1 MKIPRRGIAEES
13 IDGPQIALAIC
24 ARSFYGVRLN
34 RNSIVMTNRLL
45 LVFTSALALTASCTD
60 DLDADLDM
68 ASSEAAPVGD
78 KADGTASWDVAP
90 TLHVG
95 ARAFDGAQ
103 QGGRRIHP
111 VWIAG
116 APSAPV
122 TFDVEVAAAEG
133 YDVRI
138 AVLGPIK
145 NGVRPVLAADGYA
158 SRKSVANVH
167 VSTKLSGDHL
177 LVIGSYNLA
186 RETFYDVTARCAN
199 AACAAKVDVL
209 ASPKVGALVAMET
222 DRLLQANLGAV
233 LANRNFDVELELW
246 VSPPGQTW
254 NAVKVAT
261 SVASGT
267 QVNAIIPDSVMAGD
281 DIQLV
286 VRKAGGAVLDS
297 GVLTRF
303 APTAA
308 AFARTDA
315 ILYGDLVSVQ
325 IGGVVG
331 FFEGVAEMSLRSE
344 THNREIATH
353 TVVAELPGAEGI
365 GFGAFDATFA
375 PELFDAAGVLNPVL
389 PRDGEKL
396 SVGWI
401 DGNGGYRRLGCF
413 EYCNDLAGTGSCTG
427 GPRACN

>member
-1 MKIPRRGIAEES
+1 VS
-13 IDGPQIALAIC
+13 IALAIR
-24 ARSFYGVRLN
+24 APSFYGVRLN
-34 RNSIVMTNRLL
+34 LDLILMTNRFL
-45 LVFTSALALTASCTD
+45 LVLALTASCTD
-60 DLDADLDM
+60 ADVADDMDLAESDSAD
-68 ASSEAAPVGD
+68 VGA
-78 KADGTASWDVAP
+78 KADGDPSWDVAP

-95 ARAFDGAQ
+95 ARAFAGAQ
-103 QGGRRIHP
+103 QGGRRVHP

-116 APSAPV
+116 TPSSPV
-122 TFDVEVAAAEG
+122 SFTVEVRGADG
-133 YDVRI
+133 YDVRV

-158 SRKSVANVH
+158 SKKLVANVS
-167 VSTKLSGDHL
+167 VASKLSGDHL
-177 LVIGSYNLA
+177 VVIGSYNLA
-186 RETFYDVTARCAN
+186 TETFYNVTARCAN
-199 AACAAKVDVL
+199 TACNGKVDVL
-209 ASPKVGALVAMET
+209 ASPKTGALVAMDT
-222 DRLLQANLGAV
+222 NRLLQANLGAV

-246 VSPPGQTW
+246 VSPPGQSW

-267 QVNAIIPDSVMAGD
+267 QVNAILPASVQAGD
-281 DIQLV
+281 DIRLV

-308 AFARTDA
+308 PLARTDA
-315 ILYGDLVSVQ
+315 ILYGDLVSLQ
-325 IGGVVG
+325 IGGIVG
-331 FFEGVAEMSLRSE
+331 FFEGTAELALRSE
-344 THNREIATH
+344 THSREIARH

-375 PELFDAAGVLNPVL
+375 PELFDEEGVLNPVL

-396 SVGWI
+396 SIGWI
-401 DGNGGYRRLGCF
+401 DGNDTYRRLGCF

>member
-1 MKIPRRGIAEES
+1 MTKRCLLVL
-13 IDGPQIALAIC
+13 ALA
-24 ARSFYGVRLN
+24 S
-34 RNSIVMTNRLL
+34 
-45 LVFTSALALTASCTD
+45 SCTD
-60 DLDADLDM
+60 ADVDADLDL
-68 ASSEAAPVGD
+68 ASSEAAAVD
-78 KADGTASWDVAP
+78 DHKADGDASWDVAP

-122 TFDVEVAAAEG
+122 SFDVEVRGAEG

-138 AVLGPIK
+138 AVLGPLE

-158 SRKSVANVH
+158 SKRNVATAH
-167 VSTKLSGDHL
+167 VTSTLSGEHL
-177 LVIGSYNLA
+177 VVIGSFNLA
-186 RETFYDVTARCAN
+186 TQTFYDVTARCAN

-209 ASPKVGALVAMET
+209 ASPKAGALVAMET

-233 LANRNFDVELELW
+233 LADRDFDVELELW
-246 VSPPGQTW
+246 VSPPGQSW
-254 NAVKVAT
+254 NAVNVAT

-267 QVNAIIPDSVMAGD
+267 QVNAIIPDTVQAGD

-286 VRKAGGAVLDS
+286 VREAGGAILDS
-297 GVLTRF
+297 GVPTRF
-303 APTAA
+303 APAA
-308 AFARTDA
+308 TAFARTDA
-315 ILYGDLVSVQ
+315 IMYGDLVSVQ

-331 FFEGVAEMSLRSE
+331 FFEGTAELALRSE
-344 THNREIATH
+344 THSREIARH
-353 TVVAELPGAEGI
+353 TVRAELPGAEGI

-375 PELFDAAGVLNPVL
+375 PELFDEEGVLNPAL
-389 PRDGEKL
+389 PRDGERL
-396 SVGWI
+396 SIGWI

-427 GPRACN
+427 GTRTCN

>member
-1 MKIPRRGIAEES
+1 M
-13 IDGPQIALAIC
+13 
-24 ARSFYGVRLN
+24 
-34 RNSIVMTNRLL
+34 LL
-45 LVFTSALALTASCTD
+45 LAFTASCTD
-60 DLDADLDM
+60 ANDMEADLDL
-68 ASSEAAPVGD
+68 ASSEAEQVD
-78 KADGTASWDVAP
+78 KADGPATWDVAP

-103 QGGRRIHP
+103 QGGRRVHP

-116 APSAPV
+116 ATSAPV

-133 YDVRI
+133 YDVRF

-158 SRKSVANVH
+158 SRKSIAKARVA
-167 VSTKLSGDHL
+167 TKLSGEHL
-177 LVIGSYNLA
+177 IVVGSYNLA

-199 AACAAKVDVL
+199 TACNAKVDIL
-209 ASPKVGALVAMET
+209 ASPKAGALVAMQT
-222 DRLLQANLGAV
+222 NRLLQANLGAV
-233 LANRNFDVELELW
+233 LATRNFDVELELW
-246 VSPPGQTW
+246 VSPPGQSW

-261 SVASGT
+261 SVASGN
-267 QVNAIIPDSVMAGD
+267 QVNAILPASVKAGD

-303 APTAA
+303 APTAT

-315 ILYGDLVSVQ
+315 ILLGDLVSVQ

-331 FFEGVAEMSLRSE
+331 FFEGVAEMSLRSV

-353 TVVAELPGAEGI
+353 TVRAELPGAVGN

-375 PELFDAAGVLNPVL
+375 PELFNAEGVVNPVL